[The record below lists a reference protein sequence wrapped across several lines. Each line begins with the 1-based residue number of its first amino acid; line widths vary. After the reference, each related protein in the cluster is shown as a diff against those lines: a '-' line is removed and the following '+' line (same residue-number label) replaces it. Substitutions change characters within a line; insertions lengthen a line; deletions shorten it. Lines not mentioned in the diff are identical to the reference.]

1 MRLARPLHGLIGMAL
16 LAAAALPVSAR
27 AETQLQPFQ
36 MVRSLQLVQDR
47 IASGDHAAL
56 PMQRKLLEMIDE
68 RLRKTGQDGFDDPRN
83 YRAMLVYAMSGG
95 NPATIDTILSR
106 LVLDEQNRGIGKGL
120 LDYLNGQAVSARTTL
135 GPVDPMKQ
143 PPELGAFLALVKG
156 SLAANDNPQG
166 ALKLFDQARLLG
178 PGTLVEEAALRR
190 SIGLATAHG
199 DAGRFTLASTQYV
212 ERYLRSPYASQF
224 ADSFVAGVIALHDSI
239 DLAKVSEIT
248 TMMDAEQERV
258 IYLRIA
264 RVAGIDGFKELSA
277 FASAK
282 AEKNTGSDAVA
293 GGEDPR
299 ALLYASLASVTSGT
313 DEEIR
318 AMLAK
323 IDRARLSAGD
333 RKLFDAVAA
342 VASKLTG
349 TLPTPSRQEVR
360 QAIPITA
367 AADESD
373 PLVIE
378 ADPLPLDA
386 VEEQQPQDIVE
397 ASAPVALAESTPAQ
411 PVVQTPADPGDE
423 KLVANRKKLEEID
436 KMLGDAQ

>member
-1 MRLARPLHGLIGMAL
+1 MRLPRPLHGLIGMAL
-16 LAAAALPVSAR
+16 LAASLPALAR

-95 NPATIDTILSR
+95 NPATIDTVLSR
-106 LVLDEQNRGIGKGL
+106 LVLDEENLGIGKGL

-224 ADSFVAGVIALHDSI
+224 ADSFVAGVMALHDSI

-248 TMMDAEQERV
+248 AMMDAEQERV

-264 RVAGIDGFKELSA
+264 RVAGIDGYKELSA

-282 AEKNTGSDAVA
+282 AEKGAGGDAVA

-313 DEEIR
+313 DAEIR

-323 IDRARLSAGD
+323 IDRAKLSAGD

-342 VASKLTG
+342 VASKMTG

-367 AADESD
+367 AADDSD

-397 ASAPVALAESTPAQ
+397 ASAPPVALADSTPAQ
-411 PVVQTPADPGDE
+411 AAPQTPPDPADE

>member
-1 MRLARPLHGLIGMAL
+1 MRLARPLHGLFGLAL
-16 LAAAALPVSAR
+16 LAAALPAR
-27 AETQLQPFQ
+27 AESQLQPFQ

-95 NPATIDTILSR
+95 NPATIDTVLSR
-106 LVLDEQNRGIGKGL
+106 LVLDEEDLGIGKGL

-135 GPVDPMKQ
+135 GTVDPMKQ

-190 SIGLATAHG
+190 SIGLATTHG

-224 ADSFVAGVIALHDSI
+224 ADSFVAGVIALHASI
-239 DLAKVSEIT
+239 DLAKVGEIT

-264 RVAGIDGFKELSA
+264 RRAGIDGLKDLSA

-282 AEKNTGSDAVA
+282 AEKNKGGNAVA
-293 GGEDPR
+293 GQDPR

-313 DEEIR
+313 DDEIR
-318 AMLAK
+318 AMLAR
-323 IDRARLSAGD
+323 IDRTKLSQDD

-342 VASKLTG
+342 VAAKMTG
-349 TLPTPSRQEVR
+349 APPSPVRQEAR
-360 QAIPITA
+360 QALPIA
-367 AADESD
+367 ASADESD

-378 ADPLPLDA
+378 ANPMPLDA
-386 VEEQQPQDIVE
+386 SAEQPPELVEEAPLP
-397 ASAPVALAESTPAQ
+397 AAPVESAAADTAAPASD
-411 PVVQTPADPGDE
+411 PADQKVVE
-423 KLVANRKKLEEID
+423 TRKTLEEID
-436 KMLGDAQ
+436 KMLGGSQ

>member
-16 LAAAALPVSAR
+16 LAAAALPASAR

-56 PMQRKLLEMIDE
+56 PMQRKLLEMIDD
-68 RLRKTGQDGFDDPRN
+68 RLRKTGQEGFDDPRN

-95 NPATIDTILSR
+95 NPATIDTVLSR
-106 LVLDEQNRGIGKGL
+106 LVLDEENLGIGKGL

-190 SIGLATAHG
+190 SIGLATTHG

-239 DLAKVSEIT
+239 DLAKVGEIT
-248 TMMDAEQERV
+248 AMMDAEQERV
-258 IYLRIA
+258 IHLRIA
-264 RVAGIDGFKELSA
+264 RVAGIDGYKELSA

-282 AEKNTGSDAVA
+282 AEKNLGGDPVA
-293 GGEDPR
+293 SEDPR
-299 ALLYASLASVTSGT
+299 AVLYASLASVTSGT

-349 TLPTPSRQEVR
+349 TLPAPARQEER

-367 AADESD
+367 TADESD
-373 PLVIE
+373 PLVVE

-397 ASAPVALAESTPAQ
+397 AAPAIAPAESTPSQA
-411 PVVQTPADPGDE
+411 VTQTPPDPTDE

-436 KMLGDAQ
+436 KMLGDTQ

>member
-56 PMQRKLLEMIDE
+56 PMQRKLLEMIDD

-106 LVLDEQNRGIGKGL
+106 LVLDEQNLGIGKGL

-313 DEEIR
+313 DAEIR

-342 VASKLTG
+342 VASKMTG
-349 TLPTPSRQEVR
+349 TLPAPTRQEVR

-397 ASAPVALAESTPAQ
+397 APPPITLAESTPAQ
-411 PVVQTPADPGDE
+411 AAPQTPPDPADE